1 MPQYPSEDPGLNIG
15 AQRRLPDFDYA
26 DPAAICF
33 VTICAAPKTSPFT
46 DERLA
51 GEVVTSLNWLR
62 ANRGVKI
69 YAYCL
74 MPDHLHILMQ
84 LGDPQRPLGEI
95 IAAMKTFTTSRSWK
109 LGYRGALWQTRF
121 YDHLLRSS
129 DDAWSIAE
137 YIRRIQS
144 GRGWWHRRRNTG
156 GRGCPIRCEPGR

>member
-84 LGDPQRPLGEI
+84 LGDAQRPLGEI
-95 IAAMKTFTTSRSWK
+95 IAAMKTFT
-109 LGYRGALWQTRF
+109 
-121 YDHLLRSS
+121 HL
-129 DDAWSIAE
+129 
-137 YIRRIQS
+137 
-144 GRGWWHRRRNTG
+144 T
-156 GRGCPIRCEPGR
+156 